1 MQKLQER
8 TSIFHKSDMSP
19 KAKEKWSK
27 VLQPDVMS
35 SEESGQEG
43 EDMFVR
49 KLPWRSELVNNF
61 FGELDERSL
70 EKKTAQAKRQR
81 KKRMFSVNV
90 SARSPPPGLP
100 KWAIS
105 S

>member
-1 MQKLQER
+1 
-8 TSIFHKSDMSP
+8 MSP

-27 VLQPDVMS
+27 VLPPDVMS
-35 SEESGQEG
+35 SEESGPEG

-49 KLPWRSELVNNF
+49 KLPWRSMLVDNF
-61 FGELDERSL
+61 FAELDGKSL
-70 EKKTAQAKRQR
+70 KKTAQAIRQR

-90 SARSPPPGLP
+90 SARSPPSGLP